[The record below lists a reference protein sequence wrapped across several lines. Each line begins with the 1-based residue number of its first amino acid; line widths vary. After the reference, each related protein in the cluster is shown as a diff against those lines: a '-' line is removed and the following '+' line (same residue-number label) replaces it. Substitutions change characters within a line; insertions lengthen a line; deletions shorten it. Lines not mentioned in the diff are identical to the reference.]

1 MKRSQIDP
9 RLFQI
14 ASLLGLLGYG
24 LLALHFEVSL
34 LRVALLLG
42 CAMATEWTIARVLDK
57 RFDPR
62 SPAISA
68 LSLALLL
75 RTADP
80 LLAAGAAAL
89 AIASKTLI
97 QFQGKHLFN
106 PTCLALVVCLALS
119 DAVWV
124 SAGQWGR
131 AAFFFFGLACLG
143 TLVVQRSARADVP
156 FAFLGW
162 YAALLFGRAAW
173 LGDPWEIPA
182 HSLQS
187 GALLLFAFF
196 MISDPRTTPD
206 SRWGRVLFTG
216 AVAALALW
224 IQFGLYEQNGLLWA
238 LALCAPLVPFFD
250 AVLPGPR
257 FAWAGAHGA
266 GRSAV
271 PTPSPI
277 EEILMFVQPKVSARL
292 RWALLPAVGML
303 ALFFAQSADAFCGFY
318 VGKADTKLFNK
329 ASQVVL
335 VRDKDRTVVT
345 LSNDYE
351 GDLKEFAMVIP
362 VPTFIRREQI
372 HIGER
377 AVIDHLDAYTA
388 PRLVEYF
395 DPDPCMVYSPQ
406 EASMDQA
413 FPAAKMS
420 RRRRSLNRAE
430 GVTIEAAYTV
440 GEYDILILSAE
451 QSDGL
456 ARWLKK
462 NGYKLPKGA
471 ERILGSYIKQ
481 EMRFFVAKVNLEEQ
495 AKIGAGYLRPL
506 QVAYDSPK
514 FVLPIRLGTL
524 NARGAQE
531 LFVYTLTRSGRVE
544 TTNYRTVKLPT
555 GMEIPSYVKTEF
567 GDFYRA
573 LFDEQVK
580 RERMNA
586 VFLEYAWDM
595 NWCDPCAAD
604 PLSPKE
610 LSALGV
616 FWLGAEAARGQARDV
631 FVTRLHVRYDEKH
644 FPADLHFQE
653 TGNRENFQG
662 RYVMRHP
669 FEGATCSQANPYYQ
683 QVRERKE
690 KEAQT
695 LASLTGWSLVS
706 IREKLDL
713 GRYAPVASKPWWE
726 SLWP

>member
-1 MKRSQIDP
+1 MTRARLDP
-9 RLFQI
+9 RYFQI
-14 ASLLGLLGYG
+14 ASLLSLLGYG
-24 LLALHFEVSL
+24 MLGLHFEVSAA
-34 LRVALLLG
+34 RVLLLL
-42 CAMATEWTIARVLDK
+42 ASALATEWAIARVLAK
-57 RFDPR
+57 PFDPR

-75 RTADP
+75 RTTDP
-80 LLAAGAAAL
+80 LLAAGASAL
-89 AIASKTLI
+89 AIASKAIL
-97 QFQGKHLFN
+97 QFRGKHLFN
-106 PTCLALVVCLALS
+106 PTCFALVFSLALS

-124 SAGQWGR
+124 STGQWGQ
-131 AAFFFFGLACLG
+131 AALFGFALACVG
-143 TLVVQRSARADVP
+143 TLVVHRSARSDVP
-156 FAFLGW
+156 FAFLAW
-162 YAALLFGRAAW
+162 FAVFQFGRASW
-173 LGDPWEIPA
+173 LGDPWAIPL
-182 HSLQS
+182 HGMQS

-206 SRWGRVLFTG
+206 SRLGRVLFSG
-216 AVAALALW
+216 LVAGVATW

-238 LALCAPLVPFFD
+238 LALCAPLVPLFD
-250 AVLPGPR
+250 VALPGPR
-257 FAWAGAHGA
+257 FSWAGARGA
-266 GRSAV
+266 VRCQ
-271 PTPSPI
+271 PTHTL
-277 EEILMFVQPKVSARL
+277 EEISMSLQPNPPARL
-292 RWALLPAVGML
+292 RWALLPAIGVL
-303 ALFFAQSADAFCGFY
+303 ALFAAESADAFCGFY

-335 VRDKDRTVVT
+335 VRDADRTVVT
-345 LSNDYE
+345 MSNDYQGE
-351 GDLKEFAMVIP
+351 LKEFAMVIP

-395 DPDPCMVYSPQ
+395 DPDPCRMNRPE
-406 EASMDQA
+406 EASLDRA
-413 FPAAKMS
+413 FPAAQSAKMS
-420 RRRRSLNRAE
+420 RARRQAE

-456 ARWLKK
+456 ARWLVR
-462 NGYKLPKGA
+462 NGYKLPAGA
-471 ERILGSYIKQ
+471 ERILASYIKQ
-481 EMRFFVAKVNLEEQ
+481 EMRFFVAKVNLEAQ

-506 QVAYDSPK
+506 QVAYESPK

-524 NARGAQE
+524 NADASQE
-531 LFVYTLTRSGRVE
+531 LFVYALTRTGRVE

-555 GMEIPSYVKTEF
+555 GVEIPSYVKAEF

-595 NWCDPCAAD
+595 NWCDPCAAN
-604 PLSPKE
+604 PLSPEE
-610 LSALGV
+610 LKSLGV

-631 FVTRLHVRYDEKH
+631 FVTRLHLRYDAKR
-644 FPADLHFQE
+644 FPADLRFQE

-662 RYVMRHP
+662 RYVLRHA
-669 FEGATCSQANPYYQ
+669 FEGATCSQAEPYYR

-695 LASLTGWSLVS
+695 LASLTGWSLAS

-713 GRYAPVASKPWWE
+713 DRYTPVASKPWWE
-726 SLWP
+726 TLWP